1 MRPPDDLS
9 TLKYLP
15 LSMATTGALVLPAL
29 WAFVLGMR
37 PLLPM
42 SVVLGVVFLAY
53 GLYIKYRARY
63 SPREALWAAAMAVVF
78 FGSLLVA
85 STTSLAWRAQ
95 RPDLQPLALALA
107 ALMGAGGMGLGFVA
121 ERRRLRVIDAATGLP
136 APLVPMLDLKRHRVM
151 PLPSPPPTPTSKVVM
166 IAAIGL
172 NLPLLLKVNGWE
184 ANDVLWLV
192 MPPVSATVTMLL
204 HSGFGPGLARAIAL
218 LDVERRVGR
227 PLVTSR
233 LDELQAVRK
242 GFWLSRWLA

>member
-29 WAFVLGMR
+29 WAFVLGMG

-95 RPDLQPLALALA
+95 RPDL
-107 ALMGAGGMGLGFVA
+107 
-121 ERRRLRVIDAATGLP
+121 
-136 APLVPMLDLKRHRVM
+136 
-151 PLPSPPPTPTSKVVM
+151 
-166 IAAIGL
+166 
-172 NLPLLLKVNGWE
+172 
-184 ANDVLWLV
+184 
-192 MPPVSATVTMLL
+192 
-204 HSGFGPGLARAIAL
+204 
-218 LDVERRVGR
+218 
-227 PLVTSR
+227 
-233 LDELQAVRK
+233 
-242 GFWLSRWLA
+242 